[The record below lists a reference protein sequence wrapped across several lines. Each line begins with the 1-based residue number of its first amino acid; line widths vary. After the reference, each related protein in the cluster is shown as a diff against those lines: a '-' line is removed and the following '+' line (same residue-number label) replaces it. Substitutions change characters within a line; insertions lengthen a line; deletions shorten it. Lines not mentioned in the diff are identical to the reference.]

1 MEVGSMTE
9 FLERLEQDDNERQH
23 KEEKKLKV
31 RKYLLVDRRK
41 FNFLKCKCNKDGANE
56 EQAIWKDTA
65 AIAET
70 FFSYVMAS
78 VFLKVQFAPLLRYR
92 KQIA

>member
-1 MEVGSMTE
+1 MVERYGYSKEEPPLSSMEVGSMTE

-56 EQAIWKDTA
+56 EQAI
-65 AIAET
+65 
-70 FFSYVMAS
+70 
-78 VFLKVQFAPLLRYR
+78 
-92 KQIA
+92 